1 MVQRGLAQAG
11 FDPGAPDG
19 VFGPATR
26 RQIMRW
32 QADRGEEATGYLNAR
47 AALDLQRIGRAR
59 QQVEEAQRARD
70 SAEEAAEDAQA
81 NATELQGQLA
91 DERGRA
97 TRTAQQAA
105 EDRARYVIVLSGA
118 AVVLLFLGVVGYRS
132 VARARQRRAR
142 AELLAQAAR
151 SDLADRDARDR
162 AAGAVPAVFLDG
174 ADPDGRP
181 IAVRVP
187 GTAIA
192 GAEGAVV
199 GRNPFDS
206 AVVLDHPEVSR
217 RHFRLSASG
226 ASVLVE
232 DLNSMNGTKLN
243 DVELAP
249 GAGVPLLPGAVLQIG
264 DLSFTVTLQSGI
276 RTPMSTADQ
285 SL

>member
-1 MVQRGLAQAG
+1 MGGWPKPVSIPACRT
-11 FDPGAPDG
+11 G

-26 RQIMRW
+26 AQITRW
-32 QADRGEEATGYLNAR
+32 QADRGEEPTGYLDAR
-47 AALDLQRIGRAR
+47 AALDLQRIGRVR
-59 QQVEEAQRARD
+59 QALEVAQLERD
-70 SAEEAAEDAQA
+70 SAQEAFEDEQA
-81 NATELQGQLA
+81 TATDLQGQLE
-91 DERGRA
+91 DEQARN

-105 EDRARYVIVLSGA
+105 EDRMRYVIVLSGA
-118 AVVLLFLGVVGYRS
+118 AVVLLLLGVVGYRS

-276 RTPMSTADQ
+276 RTPMPTADQ
-285 SL
+285 TV